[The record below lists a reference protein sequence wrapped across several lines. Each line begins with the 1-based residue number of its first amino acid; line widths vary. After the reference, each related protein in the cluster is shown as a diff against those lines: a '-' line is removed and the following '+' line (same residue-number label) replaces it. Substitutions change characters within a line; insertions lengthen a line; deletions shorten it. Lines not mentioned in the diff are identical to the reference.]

1 MAAARRADLPDNLLL
16 MPADPG
22 SFLRSRKFA
31 EPAMKKTYEKPR
43 LVKKGRLSAV
53 TANGATSLTF

>member
-1 MAAARRADLPDNLLL
+1 